1 VEVSNASQKPAR
13 PGHHSM
19 PLTADEKRQR
29 ILDAALRRN
38 QYRQDALIE
47 VLHTAQN
54 TYGFLSPELLWYVA
68 RQLRVPPSR
77 VYGVASFYNFFTLKP
92 AGLHTVVVC
101 QGTACYI
108 RGATELARAV
118 QSAFGVREGE
128 TTPDGQL
135 TSLAVRCLGSCSLAP
150 VAVVDGQIVA
160 RAEPESL
167 CERVRAVV
175 AEASLAASA
184 LETGGTRT

>member
-1 VEVSNASQKPAR
+1 QIPAR
-13 PGHHSM
+13 PSRETV
-19 PLTADEKRQR
+19 PLPADEKRQR
-29 ILDAALRRN
+29 ILDAALRRV

-54 TYGFLSPELLWYVA
+54 TYGFLSPEQLWYIA

-108 RGATELARAV
+108 RGSTELARAV
-118 QSAFGVREGE
+118 TASFGIREGE

-160 RAEPESL
+160 RAEPGAL
-167 CERVRAVV
+167 CDRLRELLAGVSSAATV
-175 AEASLAASA
+175 ADR
-184 LETGGTRT
+184 GGTGT